1 MDRLSSLA
9 IRLSL
14 VWLLLGAAVGGLML
28 TDRAAPGTWR
38 LWAAPTHG
46 HVLFVGWFLQ
56 FAIGVA
62 YWLLPRRRSA
72 TRPLGYQE
80 RPGLVAIAALNLG
93 LLLRVVAEPVE
104 RSGHAT
110 DWTLVILAGSAVLQ
124 LTAATTFVAQLWP
137 RLGDRDHLRRRPN
150 HRRQSDWLRN
160 GHWRRV
166 SLRRLSRRP
175 AAPGERRGRG
185 RCPRPSGGGPP
196 R

>member
-14 VWLLLGAAVGGLML
+14 VWLLLGVAVGGLML

-72 TRPLGYQE
+72 TRPLGY
-80 RPGLVAIAALNLG
+80 
-93 LLLRVVAEPVE
+93 
-104 RSGHAT
+104 
-110 DWTLVILAGSAVLQ
+110 
-124 LTAATTFVAQLWP
+124 
-137 RLGDRDHLRRRPN
+137 
-150 HRRQSDWLRN
+150 
-160 GHWRRV
+160 
-166 SLRRLSRRP
+166 
-175 AAPGERRGRG
+175 
-185 RCPRPSGGGPP
+185 
-196 R
+196 